1 MLQPQDR
8 DFNHGMHKCII
19 LWDTSEEPYTDP
31 TAPVLQRE
39 PHLTL
44 PQSHPTSETT
54 PYNDPPIQT
63 HSPAAAAQR
72 SPSSPPPSPGS
83 GAGCGAGAALDQR
96 SPPQVRGGGSPGAAG
111 GSHRAAA
118 PAMLA
123 EQCILADTSS
133 SSSIPTA
140 RERP

>member
-1 MLQPQDR
+1 MLQPQDM

-63 HSPAAAAQR
+63 HPPVAAAQERR
-72 SPSSPPPSPGS
+72 SPFGPPPSPGS
-83 GAGCGAGAALDQR
+83 GAGCGAGAAPDQR
-96 SPPQVRGGGSPGAAG
+96 SPPRCGAGAAPG
-111 GSHRAAA
+111 LREGHTALPR
-118 PAMLA
+118 P
-123 EQCILADTSS
+123 QCWLNSAS
-133 SSSIPTA
+133 
-140 RERP
+140 